1 MGRWGIFL
9 LNLLFILFVTGFAWT
24 FFMIIFSMVASIMII
39 GVFFAN
45 QLDKM

>member
-9 LNLLFILFVTGFAWT
+9 LNLLLILFVTGFAWT

-39 GVFFAN
+39 GVLFAN
-45 QLDKM
+45 ALDSL